1 MAREIVKNLKFK
13 KHTGKFFDPELFAQ
27 LLDESYRNTK
37 RADGEMTK
45 KSFSPS
51 SLGYGHGKC
60 PRYWY
65 MAFSGAVFVDD
76 TMQLQLLIW
85 HRELRRMRDYRSLFL
100 LCLNG
105 DRKRKRLLMSILQSE
120 AL

>member
-1 MAREIVKNLKFK
+1 MGRDIVKNLKFK
-13 KHTGKFFDPELFAQ
+13 KHAGKHFDPERFAQ

-51 SLGYGHGKC
+51 TLGYGHGTC

-65 MAFSGAVFVDD
+65 MAFSGAMFIDD
-76 TMQLQLLIW
+76 NDAVAVANMAQGTQAHERLQNLIYLKKNRNTIMQ
-85 HRELRRMRDYRSLFL
+85 
-100 LCLNG
+100 
-105 DRKRKRLLMSILQSE
+105 
-120 AL
+120 